1 MTKDGDQAVHTDK
14 RETIRDDLRVWRTRD
29 VAYVITP
36 EKGNAAHFVLNLL
49 LESICILVLFLK
61 QCFCIKAVTE
71 IVVQQLLN
79 NFEVNGN

>member
-36 EKGNAAHFVLNLL
+36 EKGNCSSFCAKFIARVNMYF
-49 LESICILVLFLK
+49 SSFFKTMFLH
-61 QCFCIKAVTE
+61 
-71 IVVQQLLN
+71 
-79 NFEVNGN
+79 